1 LIPIKAEVYG
11 VCETETGDLGVWW
24 SARNPDHQ
32 RWHVIVVARNVP
44 GGPAMPTIRH
54 VENYFTGCETVRD
67 VVIGMADGLTIPFA
81 LAAASL
87 EQAVLT

>member
-1 LIPIKAEVYG
+1 MEFARLKQVIWESGGPL
-11 VCETETGDLGVWW
+11 ET
-24 SARNPDHQ
+24 PDHQ